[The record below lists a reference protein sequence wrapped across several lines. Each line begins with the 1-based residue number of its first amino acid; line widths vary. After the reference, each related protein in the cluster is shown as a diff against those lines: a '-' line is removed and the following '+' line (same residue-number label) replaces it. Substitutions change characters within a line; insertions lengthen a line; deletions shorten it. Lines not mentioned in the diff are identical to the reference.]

1 MNVTMYEQNAH
12 EKCACRNDE
21 VDDRLVTLEIY

>member
-1 MNVTMYEQNAH
+1 MIVTLYEQNAH
-12 EKCACRNDE
+12 EKCARRYDE